1 MRKIYPVLIITLLV
15 LSQTA
20 LSKQGTELETI
31 VDNIQKKYESMS
43 DFHADFIQEAE
54 VKALKKTQK
63 AFGEVW
69 FKKPGKMRW
78 NYYSPTKDTIVS
90 NGKVLWYYSEQDN
103 QVLQSTLTELSGDTT
118 STTLLSGLGKIKE
131 LFNVKFAND
140 KGLYIKDGH
149 LLELIPKDVNEDE
162 IKNKVIINVNK
173 SSSLVDTIYLFDPF
187 GNQTKISLLKT
198 EINKKIS
205 DKIFKF
211 DPPKGAEVVKLPARK

>member
-1 MRKIYPVLIITLLV
+1 MRKFYTIIIFTVLV

-20 LSKQGTELETI
+20 LSKQGGDLDTI
-31 VDNIQKKYESMS
+31 VDNIQKKYETINDFHS
-43 DFHADFIQEAE
+43 DFVQEAE
-54 VKALKKTQK
+54 VRALKKTQK

-90 NGKVLWYYSEQDN
+90 NGSKLWYYSEQDN
-103 QVLQSTLTELSGDTT
+103 QVLESTLSELSGDTT
-118 STTLLSGLGKIKE
+118 STTLLSGLGKIRK
-131 LFNVKFAND
+131 LFKVRHVKD
-140 KGLYIKDGH
+140 KGLNVNSGY

-173 SSSLVDTIYLFDPF
+173 SSYLVETIFLFDPF

-198 EINKKIS
+198 KVNKKIS
-205 DKIFKF
+205 DKIFTF